1 MATVFVPTPLRR
13 LTNGQS
19 KIQASA
25 GNVAEL
31 LDVLEQDYPGMRAR
45 LVDETGEVKR
55 FINLFVNG
63 EDFRTLQGADTPIQP
78 GDEVSIIPA
87 MAGGQVLA
95 ETKVDQQLDLK
106 GEVCPF
112 TFVKSKLAIEL
123 MAPGQMLQVTVD
135 NSESAHNVPRS
146 LTNEGHSVLSVEKV
160 NDTDWH
166 ITVQKKA

>member
-13 LTNGQS
+13 YTNGQS
-19 KIQASA
+19 KVQANA

-31 LDVLEQDYPGMRAR
+31 LDVLEQDFPGMKAR

-63 EDFRTLQGADTPIQP
+63 EDFRTLQGTDTPIEAD
-78 GDEVSIIPA
+78 DEVSIIPA
-87 MAGGQVLA
+87 MAGGRVLTST
-95 ETKVDQQLDLK
+95 EVDQKLDLE

-112 TFVKSKLAIEL
+112 TFVKSKLAIEM
-123 MAPGQMLQVTVD
+123 MAPGQILQVTVT

-146 LTNEGHSVLSVEKV
+146 LTNEGHEVLSVEKV
-160 NDTDWH
+160 NDTNWQ